1 MRERGY
7 HGRIVKAWSELNQPK
22 ETRQMDKFVN
32 TNKEYYAKLKEG
44 TADVK
49 DFERYIYGSNN
60 RTLKD
65 DRDIM
70 EEKERQEIARIG
82 RNL

>member
-1 MRERGY
+1 
-7 HGRIVKAWSELNQPK
+7 
-22 ETRQMDKFVN
+22 MDKFVS
-32 TNKEYYAKLKEG
+32 TNKEYYSKLKEG

-49 DFERYIYGSNN
+49 DFERYIYGSQI
-60 RTLKD
+60 RQLKD
-65 DRDIM
+65 DRDVM

>member
-1 MRERGY
+1 
-7 HGRIVKAWSELNQPK
+7 
-22 ETRQMDKFVN
+22 MDKFVN
-32 TNKEYYAKLKEG
+32 TNKEYYERLKEG

-49 DFERYIYGSNN
+49 DFERYVYGSQI

-65 DRDIM
+65 DRDVM